1 MFYPAKYQQKF
12 IFILRCLI
20 LPFVLL
26 LLVGTISQAKAMSNN
41 DLLFS
46 NPNSEEQQIDSEPLY
61 DLTLSYRCDNIS
73 GQYWT
78 VTNSNG
84 FEMTFEWFLE
94 TNENGTGVIP
104 AYGSY
109 TMQTENIGQT
119 VTIRYTFPRKDDCQD
134 EKCGETEII
143 KLTATSTTCEFNP
156 EVIHSSPQEV
166 VKSNNLANTTHNN
179 VSHASRLRFDPN
191 QTSYLLTIAK
201 LNLDHFTSNE
211 FFIYRNDAFINKIAA
226 GLFYYPGY
234 QYVQES

>member
-104 AYGSY
+104 AYGSF
-109 TMQTENIGQT
+109 TMQTENINQT
-119 VTIRYTFPRKDDCQD
+119 VTIRYTFPLKVDCQD

-143 KLTATSTTCEFNP
+143 KLTAASTTCAFNP
-156 EVIHSSPQEV
+156 EELHNSPQEV
-166 VKSNNLANTTHNN
+166 ETSNTFVSTTSNN
-179 VSHASRLRFDPN
+179 VSHNSGLSFITN
-191 QTSYLLTIAK
+191 QESWLLTLPK
-201 LNLDHFTSNE
+201 LSFDLFSPTE
-211 FFIYRNDAFINKIAA
+211 GFAFRKEAFPNKLVA
-226 GLFYYPGY
+226 GLLNCPNY
-234 QYVQES
+234 QFEQIS